1 MAEVVRRSD
10 VLDSARASSPWLG
23 LRSARLAPLLLF
35 AQPRITTPACF
46 ARWAFSLSRLASR
59 FHASANPSPPAK
71 ADTSQ
76 EAFVFDR
83 IENLVRFEDD
93 GTGIRDTT
101 AVIRIQSQAGVQEFG
116 QLIFDYSQDTEKL
129 EIQYVRVRKPDGQV
143 IETPLSG
150 AQDFA
155 PEILKE
161 APMYSDYRQRH
172 VSVSSL
178 QPGDVLEYRTIV
190 HVTTALASHQFWYD
204 YSFPKEVAIH
214 ENRLEINI
222 PKAREIKLKSPKTP
236 IRNPGARRP
245 PHLHVGGQGLHS

>member
-1 MAEVVRRSD
+1 MGVAEVVRRSEPPRFCPC
-10 VLDSARASSPWLG
+10 VQPLARTASARHCSSLAFRQASYYNASMLRAIGFLALSACLAASSFG
-23 LRSARLAPLLLF
+23 
-35 AQPRITTPACF
+35 QTP
-46 ARWAFSLSRLASR
+46 
-59 FHASANPSPPAK
+59 PPPAK

-83 IENLVRFEDD
+83 IENLVRFEED

-101 AVIRIQSQAGVQEFG
+101 AVIRVQSQAGVQEFG

-178 QPGDVLEYRTIV
+178 QPGDV
-190 HVTTALASHQFWYD
+190 
-204 YSFPKEVAIH
+204 P
-214 ENRLEINI
+214 
-222 PKAREIKLKSPKTP
+222 
-236 IRNPGARRP
+236 
-245 PHLHVGGQGLHS
+245 